1 MLCYMLL
8 SDSIVR
14 YIVSWEFQELDMRSQ
29 VTSEHGHLYSP
40 LSKNNVELCIGW
52 LS

>member
-1 MLCYMLL
+1 MLYVMLL